1 MSEPSKLTAW
11 ERWELASFNEGSETA
26 ESSAVT
32 SSPGTDETLPFKLPT
47 ATEIEQIHQQARD
60 EGYQKGQ
67 QEGYQTGLKK
77 GHDETRGAA
86 QKLAQAVAKLEKG
99 LSELDAQVADELL
112 MLAVELAR
120 EVLRQEIS
128 VHPET
133 LLNVVR
139 EALAQLP
146 HQHAA
151 IYLHPD
157 DASLLRSYM
166 GDQLTHAGHRIH
178 EDFKLAR
185 GDCVL
190 ESGGSQVDATM
201 AMRWR
206 RVLEGLGIASA
217 WQPAEGEPT
226 MTTTSNEP

>member
-11 ERWELASFNEGSETA
+11 ERWELASFNEGEGEEAPVATSPPDAA
-26 ESSAVT
+26 EA
-32 SSPGTDETLPFKLPT
+32 LPLKLPT
-47 ATEIEQIHQQARD
+47 ATEIEQIHQQASDEGFRKGQE
-60 EGYQKGQ
+60 EGYQA
-67 QEGYQTGLKK
+67 GLKK
-77 GHDETRGAA
+77 GHDETRGEA
-86 QKLAQAVAKLEKG
+86 QKLAQAAAKLNKG
-99 LSELDAQVADELL
+99 LNELDAQVANELL

-166 GDQLTHAGHRIH
+166 GDQLAHAGHRIH
-178 EDFKLAR
+178 EDFKLSR

-217 WQPAEGEPT
+217 WQPAEGAPT

>member
-11 ERWELASFNEGSETA
+11 ERWELASFNEGGSGEASAATSPPGA
-26 ESSAVT
+26 GEALPLKLPSSA
-32 SSPGTDETLPFKLPT
+32 TDV
-47 ATEIEQIHQQARD
+47 EQIHQQARD
-60 EGYQKGQ
+60 EGYQKGHA
-67 QEGYQTGLKK
+67 EGYQAGLKK
-77 GHDETRGAA
+77 GHDETRGEA
-86 QKLAQAVAKLEKG
+86 QKLAQAAAKLTKG
-99 LSELDAQVADELL
+99 LNELDAQVADELL

-128 VHPET
+128 VRPET

-157 DASLLRSYM
+157 DASLLRTHM
-166 GDQLTHAGHRIH
+166 GEQLTHAGHRIH
-178 EDFKLAR
+178 EDFKLSR

-190 ESGGSQVDATM
+190 ESGGSQVDATT

-217 WQPAEGEPT
+217 WQPAESKPT
-226 MTTTSNEP
+226 KTSDSNES